1 MFNCFLSLNT
11 QAYSTAQ
18 PVQFMFPGIPSLV
31 PNGTF
36 PSTATIATSVPG
48 AIKMEFPQNGYVSVS
63 ISWVSKET
71 IWEVDVDR
79 ETLHYLSID
88 QTLSCL
94 LVTLLAI
101 RY

>member
-1 MFNCFLSLNT
+1 MDMNRLFILFATL

-48 AIKMEFPQNGYVSVS
+48 AIKMEFPQNGYVCMQVS
-63 ISWVSKET
+63 I
-71 IWEVDVDR
+71 
-79 ETLHYLSID
+79 
-88 QTLSCL
+88 
-94 LVTLLAI
+94 
-101 RY
+101 